1 MTRKKSSI
9 KKKKRLKSEINI
21 IAGLKPLHRL
31 QSFVNQSLEPCPFSP
46 AYPVATFPWQKTA
59 KSCSY
64 MVFTFSFFKETTSHC
79 HSCCYTCKCQKNTP
93 CQKLSQH
100 HFPKQ
105 TRELWIQGQG
115 WTSVFFL
122 KMKVLPALQG
132 MVISWVEP
140 LNWGMCLTC
149 GKATTCSLQIRGRCS
164 MLVRALC
171 LDKSGNW
178 LGYMQIGTCHIC
190 LLYSRCINDIATF
203 YSIVFN
209 FHLTSPVTH
218 MEGDPCS

>member
-1 MTRKKSSI
+1 MTRKKGSI
-9 KKKKRLKSEINI
+9 KKKNEIGNKYYCWI
-21 IAGLKPLHRL
+21 KIFAQIAELCESVTWALPLL
-31 QSFVNQSLEPCPFSP
+31 SCL
-46 AYPVATFPWQKTA
+46 
-59 KSCSY
+59 SCSDI
-64 MVFTFSFFKETTSHC
+64 SLA
-79 HSCCYTCKCQKNTP
+79 KNSQELQLHGVHIFLFQGDNQPLPLLLLHLWVPKKPTP
-93 CQKLSQH
+93 RQKLSQH

-105 TRELWIQGQG
+105 TRELWVQGQG

-132 MVISWVEP
+132 MVISWAEP
-140 LNWGMCLTC
+140 LNWGMCITC
-149 GKATTCSLQIRGRCS
+149 GKATTCSLHIRGRCS

-190 LLYSRCINDIATF
+190 LLYSSCINDIATF

-209 FHLTSPVTH
+209 FPLTSPVTH

>member
-1 MTRKKSSI
+1 MTRKKGSI
-9 KKKKRLKSEINI
+9 KKKMKSEINI
-21 IAGLKPLHRL
+21 IAGLKSLHRL

-46 AYPVATFPWQKTA
+46 AYPVATFPWQKNSQELQLHGVHIFLFQGDNQPLPLLLLHLWVP
-59 KSCSY
+59 K
-64 MVFTFSFFKETTSHC
+64 KP
-79 HSCCYTCKCQKNTP
+79 TP
-93 CQKLSQH
+93 RQKLSQH

-105 TRELWIQGQG
+105 TRELWVQGQG

-132 MVISWVEP
+132 MVISWAEP
-140 LNWGMCLTC
+140 LNWGMCITC
-149 GKATTCSLQIRGRCS
+149 GKATTCSLHIRGRCS

-209 FHLTSPVTH
+209 FPLTSPVTH